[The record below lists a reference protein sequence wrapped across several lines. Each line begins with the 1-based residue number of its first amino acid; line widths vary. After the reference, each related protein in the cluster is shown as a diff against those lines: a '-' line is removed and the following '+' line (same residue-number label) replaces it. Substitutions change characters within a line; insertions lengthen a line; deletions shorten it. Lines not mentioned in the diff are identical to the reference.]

1 MTELNELHPDFAGL
15 PVELMTKLDKEGDVP
30 GALCLQD
37 LAQLRTFII
46 GQRDVI
52 NAQQRRIAELLED
65 NELRRQGSKLQVE
78 QLEKY
83 LATLELERDALAA
96 QVREAGL

>member
-1 MTELNELHPDFAGL
+1 M
-15 PVELMTKLDKEGDVP
+15 P

-46 GQRDVI
+46 RANATLS

-83 LATLELERDALAA
+83 LRRWNWSATRWPLYKCGRPTW
-96 QVREAGL
+96 RHSSRSKAGHCWAMGI